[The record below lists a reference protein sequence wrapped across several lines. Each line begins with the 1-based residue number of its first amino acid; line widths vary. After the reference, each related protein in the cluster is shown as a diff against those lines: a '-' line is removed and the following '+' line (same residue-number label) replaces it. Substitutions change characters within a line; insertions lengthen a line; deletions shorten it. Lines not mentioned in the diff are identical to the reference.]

1 MENKAITVQGYI
13 AFSTWITAYSGYLEL
28 MVEKA
33 REHNLSGAGNI
44 HFNGDAGS
52 TKTDHKTVKLYF
64 DLLHNCP
71 NLQLGWLDIVKLL
84 KFLHSDGKII
94 HEFEKKL
101 QNYCV
106 EKLLSMDRQAD
117 TKLLTSIVLS
127 QFDSPDWQ
135 FFEVFKLLKN

>member
-1 MENKAITVQGYI
+1 M
-13 AFSTWITAYSGYLEL
+13 
-28 MVEKA
+28 
-33 REHNLSGAGNI
+33 
-44 HFNGDAGS
+44 
-52 TKTDHKTVKLYF
+52 KLYF

-71 NLQLGWLDIVKLL
+71 NLQLDWLDIVKLL

-94 HEFEKKL
+94 YEFEKKL

-135 FFEVFKLLKN
+135 FFEVFNFLKNEVSSFLRLGPEEQLGIR